1 MNGPIK
7 KTIHTE
13 LYSDKAY
20 SIILGFYYGLDEWG
34 SKQMARN
41 SGYCDVERAP
51 DNEVVLT
58 IKCSDPYAYSWRK
71 SAFNKHQTDQDTRN
85 WMAWIIKQLVRK
97 ALREDGYNES
107 VEWKRSNDRVAHTFS
122 SKVAGVTVS
131 DCYFVYDFLKNR
143 KKLDNKFTSEHIA
156 EIIGNKRD
164 AISTELE
171 IVKREEEKKIRD
183 KHNAVINGLNASKWS
198 RGEAAR
204 KKVFDE
210 IEAQVKA
217 EEEAM
222 KAEIRALHEM
232 LNIAA

>member
-20 SIILGFYYGLDEWG
+20 SIILGFYYGLDDWG

-58 IKCSDPYAYSWRK
+58 IKCNDPYAYAWRK
-71 SAFNKHQTDQDTRN
+71 SAFSKHQTDQDTRN

-107 VEWKRSNDRVAHTFS
+107 VEWKRGNHRVAHTFS

-143 KKLDNKFTSEHIA
+143 KKLDNKFTSEHMA

-183 KHNAVINGLNASKWS
+183 KHNAVINGLNSSKWS

-222 KAEIRALHEM
+222 NAEIKALHEM

>member
-20 SIILGFYYGLDEWG
+20 SIILGFYYGLDDWG

-58 IKCSDPYAYSWRK
+58 IKCNDPYAYAWRK

-97 ALREDGYNES
+97 DIREAGDDES
-107 VEWKRSNDRVAHTFS
+107 AEWNRSNDRVAHELFVKGFEETLNRLEPTKILLYGS
-122 SKVAGVTVS
+122 TENLDTHGVEIIHIPHH
-131 DCYFVYDFLKNR
+131 YDQRRLN
-143 KKLDNKFTSEHIA
+143 KKLA
-156 EIIGNKRD
+156 ECQKQM
-164 AISTELE
+164 ELT
-171 IVKREEEKKIRD
+171 K
-183 KHNAVINGLNASKWS
+183 L
-198 RGEAAR
+198 
-204 KKVFDE
+204 
-210 IEAQVKA
+210 
-217 EEEAM
+217 
-222 KAEIRALHEM
+222 
-232 LNIAA
+232 

>member
-20 SIILGFYYGLDEWG
+20 SIILGFYHGLDDWG

-58 IKCSDPYAYSWRK
+58 IKCNDPYAYAWSK

-97 ALREDGYNES
+97 ELREDGYNES
-107 VEWKRSNDRVAHTFS
+107 VEWNRSNDRVAYAS
-122 SKVAGVTVS
+122 S
-131 DCYFVYDFLKNR
+131 F
-143 KKLDNKFTSEHIA
+143 KLD
-156 EIIGNKRD
+156 
-164 AISTELE
+164 
-171 IVKREEEKKIRD
+171 
-183 KHNAVINGLNASKWS
+183 GLTVTNC
-198 RGEAAR
+198 
-204 KKVFDE
+204 
-210 IEAQVKA
+210 
-217 EEEAM
+217 
-222 KAEIRALHEM
+222 
-232 LNIAA
+232 